1 MRELEKIRCVVMR
14 GGTSKGV
21 FLLENDLPQEPKIRE
36 RVILAIFGS
45 PDPRQIDGLGGADS
59 LTSKVAIISRSNRT
73 DADVDY
79 TFGQVSI
86 AAPLVDYKGNCG
98 NISSAVGPF
107 AIDEG
112 LVKAV
117 EPVTTVR
124 IFNTNTKKIIIAE
137 VPVKDG
143 KAVTRGNLGIDGVP
157 GTGARITLD
166 FLDSGGAVTGKL
178 LPTGN
183 LKDEITLSDGTR
195 LMVSLVDAA
204 NPAVFFKAA
213 DLGLTGVELPD
224 MVNSDPELLARLEE
238 IRSIAAE
245 MMGLADR
252 QEATAKSPAVPKIV
266 FVSPPRAY
274 KTSDGRVIKADQ
286 IDLVARAMSMQ
297 KMHKAFAI
305 TGGICTSAAAK
316 LEGTVVSEVLGQSA
330 RQGKVVRLGHPSGIL
345 EFEIEITRDNDGNP
359 GLEKA
364 AVARTARRIMDGF
377 VYVPREVFW
386 PEDQKR

>member
-1 MRELEKIRCVVMR
+1 MREWEKIRCVIMR

-21 FLLENDLPQEPKIRE
+21 FLLENDLPRDPQVRD

-59 LTSKVAIISRSNRT
+59 LTSKVAIIGPSSRP

-86 AAPLVDYKGNCG
+86 TAPLVDYRGNCG

-124 IFNTNTKKIIIAE
+124 IFNTNTQKLIVAE
-137 VPVKDG
+137 VPVRDG
-143 KAVTRGNLGIDGVP
+143 KAVTKGDFAIDGVP
-157 GTGARITLD
+157 GTGARITLN

-178 LPTGN
+178 LPTGRVR
-183 LKDEITLSDGTR
+183 DEVTLSDGTR
-195 LMVSLVDAA
+195 LEVSLVDAA
-204 NPAVFFKAA
+204 NPVVFFKAA

-224 MVNSDPELLARLEE
+224 MVNSDPQLLARIEE
-238 IRSIAAE
+238 IRCIAAE
-245 MMGLADR
+245 MMGLANR
-252 QEATAKSPAVPKIV
+252 QEATAKSPAVPKII
-266 FVSPPRAY
+266 FVSPPCTY
-274 KTSDGRVIKADQ
+274 KASDGRVIEASQ

-297 KMHKAFAI
+297 KMHKAFAV

-316 LEGTVVSEVLGQSA
+316 LKGTVVNEVLRPSA
-330 RQGKVVRLGHPSGIL
+330 GRSKVIRLGHPSGTM
-345 EFEIEITRDNDGNP
+345 EFEIEIMYGAGGTPR
-359 GLEKA
+359 LEKA

-377 VYVPREVFW
+377 VYVPREIFW
-386 PEDQKR
+386 PEK

>member
-1 MRELEKIRCVVMR
+1 MREYEKIRCAIIR

-21 FLLENDLPQEPKIRE
+21 FLLENDLPRDPETRD

-45 PDPRQIDGLGGADS
+45 PDPRQINGLGGADS
-59 LTSKVAIISRSNRT
+59 LTSKVAIIGRSSRP

-86 AAPLVDYKGNCG
+86 TAPLVDYKGNCG

-124 IFNTNTKKIIIAE
+124 IFNTNTGKIIAAE

-143 KAVTRGNLGIDGVP
+143 RAVTEGDLAIDGVP
-157 GTGARITLD
+157 GTGARITLN

-195 LMVSLVDAA
+195 LTVSLVDAA

-224 MVNSDPELLARLEE
+224 AINSNPQLLARIEE

-245 MMGLADR
+245 MMGLAHR
-252 QEATAKSPAVPKIV
+252 LEATAKSPAVPKIV
-266 FVSPPRAY
+266 FVSPPCAY
-274 KTSDGRVIKADQ
+274 RTSDGRVIEAGQ
-286 IDLVARAMSMQ
+286 IDLVARTMSMQ
-297 KMHKAFAI
+297 KMHKAFAV
-305 TGGICTSAAAK
+305 TGGICTSTAAK
-316 LEGTVVSEVLGQSA
+316 LEGTVVSEVLGPSA
-330 RQGKVVRLGHPSGIL
+330 RRGKVVRLGHPSGTL
-345 EFEIEITRDNDGNP
+345 EFEIEITRDAGGNP
-359 GLEKA
+359 RLEKA

-377 VYVPREVFW
+377 VYVPRRIFW
-386 PEDQKR
+386 PEV